1 MTTILFSH
9 ADWIITAAD
18 CGQRSSITPVA
29 GVRQIQDGAILV
41 RDGWIEAVGPATEVP
56 DRADEVI
63 DAEGMLLF
71 PGLINT
77 HHHLYQTLT
86 RALPAA
92 QNAALFDWLRTLYPI
107 WAHLTSHAVY
117 ISAKVGLAE
126 LLLSGCTT
134 AVDHLY
140 LYPNDVTL
148 DDEIRAAQEIG
159 IRFVATR
166 GGMSR
171 GESEGGLPPDH
182 IVESEAAILQD
193 MQRVIE
199 LYHDDRPG
207 AMLQIALA
215 PCSPFSVTEDLMR
228 ESASLARSYG
238 VRLHTHL
245 AETTD
250 EEEYCKATAGMS
262 PIHYAESLGWLGPDV
277 WFAHGVHVSP
287 AEISLLAQT
296 QSGIAHCPSSNMR
309 LGSGIAPVRR
319 YLDEG
324 VRVGLAVDG
333 SASNDSSHMLAEA
346 RMALLLQRVGLQR
359 ADALTPGEAL
369 GLATA
374 GGAALLGRNELG
386 RLEVGMAADFA
397 GVRLDRL
404 AYAGAA
410 VHDPLG
416 ALLLCAP
423 QSMDLVVV
431 NGRVVVK
438 EGQLLTVDLPRLVEQ
453 HNRLAQSL
461 MSGH

>member
-1 MTTILFSH
+1 MDDNGVQSP
-9 ADWIITAAD
+9 
-18 CGQRSSITPVA
+18 TPETQVC
-29 GVRQIQDGAILV
+29 RIRDGAILV
-41 RDGWIEAVGPATEVP
+41 RDGWIEAIGPASKVP
-56 DRADEVI
+56 TTADEVI
-63 DAEGMLLF
+63 DATGMVIF

-86 RALPAA
+86 RAVPIA
-92 QNAALFDWLRTLYPI
+92 QDAGLFDWLRTLYPI
-107 WAHLTSHAVY
+107 WANLTSEEVY
-117 ISAKVGLAE
+117 VSAKVGLAE

-140 LYPNDVTL
+140 IYPNDVTL

-171 GESEGGLPPDH
+171 GESQGGLPPDRV
-182 IVESEAAILQD
+182 VESETAILQD

-199 LYHDDRPG
+199 TYHDERPG

-228 ESASLARSYG
+228 ESAALARSYG

-245 AETTD
+245 AETVD
-250 EEEYCKATAGMS
+250 EEEYCRATAGMS
-262 PIHYAESLGWLGPDV
+262 PIHYAESVGWLGRDV
-277 WFAHGVHVSP
+277 WFAHGVHVSQ
-287 AEISLLAQT
+287 AEVDLLAQT
-296 QSGIAHCPSSNMR
+296 QTGIAHCPSSNMR
-309 LGSGIAPVRR
+309 LGSGIAPIRS
-319 YLDEG
+319 YIDAG
-324 VRVGLAVDG
+324 VPVGLAVDG

-346 RMALLLQRVGLQR
+346 RMALLLQRVGLRR
-359 ADALTPGEAL
+359 ADALTPQEAL
-369 GLATA
+369 WLATA
-374 GGAALLGRNELG
+374 GGAALLGRGELG
-386 RLEVGMAADFA
+386 RLKPGMAADFV

-410 VHDPLG
+410 VHDPMG
-416 ALLLCAP
+416 TLLLCAP

-438 EGQLLTVDLPRLVEQ
+438 ENHLLTVDLPPLIEH
-453 HNRLAQSL
+453 HNRLARHL
-461 MSGH
+461 VLRL